1 MYQYFIQDAPYTA
14 GIPTY
19 PKFDYVKSLYVTELT
34 RVNAFI
40 NNSNLFV
47 QNTHILV
54 RLTSTLDALY
64 CPDIKQFMFRVYDQL
79 AGLER
84 MFGFSSATNSHITAH
99 SGVLYCK
106 GVYDVFLSVTDFFD
120 YNNAKPD
127 ELEPIYAI
135 SHPFSMLNCFIPDG
149 KVRTRDTSINA
160 ISVTVI
166 DIGKIAYIY
175 HHWCKNYTDEKSD
188 RTKSMT
194 QFVYKK
200 FLAKMIPSVLD
211 ICYYNRLVN
220 YFFGAPNDVFY
231 VPYPI
236 PVNDLSDRVDEGI
249 KYYVEALGKT
259 TVIYD
264 KFLSCLPALT
274 KPNLAKVFALPDI
287 NINRN
292 NGWTILMSRIDIYL
306 MVLGLA
312 ANQRNNN
319 DIQGVKNK
327 LSYLI
332 REMTSDQGLGGQR
345 IPYSLLI
352 KLNRLKLQLDY

>member
-14 GIPTY
+14 GIPAY
-19 PKFDYVKSLYVTELT
+19 PRFDYVKTLYVTELE
-34 RVNAFI
+34 RVNTFI
-40 NNSNLFV
+40 RNSNIFV

-54 RLTSTLDALY
+54 RLMGTLDALY
-64 CPDIKQFMFRVYDQL
+64 CADIKQYMFKVYDQL

-84 MFGFSSATNSHITAH
+84 MFGFSSATNNNITAH
-99 SGVLYCK
+99 SGILYCK
-106 GVYDVFLSVTDFFD
+106 GVFDVFLSVTDFFD
-120 YNNAKPD
+120 YYNAKPD
-127 ELEPIYAI
+127 DLDPLYAI

-149 KVRTRDTSINA
+149 KVRTRDMSLNA

-166 DIGKIAYIY
+166 DIGKVAYIY
-175 HHWCKNYTDEKSD
+175 HHWRNKQTDGKID
-188 RTKSMT
+188 LTKSIT

-231 VPYPI
+231 PSYPI
-236 PVNDLSDRVDEGI
+236 AVNDFSDRVDEAI
-249 KYYVEALGKT
+249 KYYVEELGKT

-264 KFLSCLPALT
+264 KFLSCLPAIT
-274 KPNLAKVFALPDI
+274 KPNLAKVFTLPDI

-312 ANQRNNN
+312 SNQRNNN
-319 DIQGVKNK
+319 DIQAVKNK

-352 KLNRLKLQLDY
+352 KVNRLKMQLN